1 MTAKAESWSAIFDG
15 LVVDLRLPVIFR
27 SAMGHLLGF
36 KEASRLCRSVLDP
49 ESPAGAAPAE
59 RLLERMRVTYR
70 TPDRDLEQIPR
81 HGALILVA
89 NHPFGILEGA
99 ILAAILKQIRP
110 DTRFLGNKI
119 LAAIPEVNEIIIP
132 VDSDGGAASNA
143 AGVRRALD
151 HLGGGGCLVVFPAG
165 RVSHFQLRA
174 RCVADS
180 EWSTSVARIVATL
193 SRQGVAVQVVP
204 IFVDGSNSLLFQV
217 AGVVNETLRTA
228 MLVRELLNKR
238 NRAVDVRIGSPI
250 PARRLLAYSGPAEQT
265 EYLRWRTY
273 VLAKKSSF
281 KPRTSRPLRRSPL
294 RNPVPVDP
302 PVDPRLMEAEIRR
315 LSPESL
321 LSNAGE
327 FAGWIAHADAI
338 PNILREI
345 GRLREITFRGAGE
358 GTGQSTDLDSFDRDY
373 LHLFLWN
380 ASRREIAGAYR
391 IAATDNVPRLYTST
405 LFQYDERFLKR
416 IGPAVELG
424 RSFIR
429 AEYQKS
435 FAPLLTLWKGIGAWV
450 ARHPRYKTL
459 FGPVSISDEYQ
470 AASRD
475 LMVAFLERRLPLKEL
490 AGMVSSRIPFRAPK
504 ASLPPIEVTME
515 DISEVVSDLEP
526 GGAGVPVLLR
536 QYLKLGG
543 QLLGFNLDPEFSNVV
558 DGLILVDL
566 TKTEPKLL
574 DRYLGRESAA
584 EFLNYWR
591 AQTAFGAN

>member
-15 LVVDLRLPVIFR
+15 LVADLRLPVIFR
-27 SAMGHLLGF
+27 RAMGYLLGF
-36 KEASRLCRSVLDP
+36 KEASRLCRSVLVP

-59 RLLERMRVTYR
+59 RLLECMRVTYR
-70 TPDRDLEQIPR
+70 APDRDLEQIPR
-81 HGALILVA
+81 RGALILVA

-110 DTRFLGNKI
+110 DTRFLGNRI
-119 LAAIPEVNEIIIP
+119 LAAVPEANEIIIP

-143 AGVRRALD
+143 AAVRRALD
-151 HLGGGGCLVVFPAG
+151 HLGGGGCLAVFPAG

-193 SRQGVAVQVVP
+193 SRRDVSVQVVP
-204 IFVDGSNSLLFQV
+204 IFVNGSNSLLFQA

-265 EYLRWRTY
+265 AYLRWRTY
-273 VLAKKSSF
+273 VLARKNSLN
-281 KPRTSRPLRRSPL
+281 PRTSRPLGRSPWQS
-294 RNPVPVDP
+294 PVRVDP
-302 PVDPRLMEAEIRR
+302 PVDPRLMESEIGS
-315 LSPESL
+315 LNAESL

-327 FAGWIAHADAI
+327 FAAWIARADAI

-380 ASRREIAGAYR
+380 TSLREIAGAYR
-391 IAATDNVPRLYTST
+391 LGATDNVPRLYTST

-450 ARHPRYKTL
+450 ARYPRYKTL

-475 LMVAFLERRLPLKEL
+475 LMVAFLERRSPLKEL

-504 ASLPPIEVTME
+504 VSLPPIEVTVE
-515 DISEVVSDLEP
+515 DISEVVSNLEP

-543 QLLGFNLDPEFSNVV
+543 QLLGFNVDPEFSNVV